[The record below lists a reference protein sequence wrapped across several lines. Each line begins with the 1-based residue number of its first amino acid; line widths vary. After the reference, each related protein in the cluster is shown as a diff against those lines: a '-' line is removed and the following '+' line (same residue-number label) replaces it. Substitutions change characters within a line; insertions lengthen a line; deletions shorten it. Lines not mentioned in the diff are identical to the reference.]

1 MCWPSVFFPPQR
13 LSLAVQDS
21 IAQANE
27 AANEAV
33 SGIRVVR
40 SFNTEKHE
48 ARRYDDRLMDTHT
61 LKTRRDT
68 VRAIYLLARRVRS
81 LYIIYEIVTHYY
93 KTPHWTFFLCVFVAD
108 RFVHAD
114 LHVVL
119 RQAVHPERTDDHWQP
134 GFLHPLPV
142 RPWRQHQGIT

>member
-1 MCWPSVFFPPQR
+1 M
-13 LSLAVQDS
+13 QDS

-81 LYIIYEIVTHYY
+81 LYIIYKIVTHYY
-93 KTPHWTFFLCVFVAD
+93 KTAY
-108 RFVHAD
+108 
-114 LHVVL
+114 
-119 RQAVHPERTDDHWQP
+119 
-134 GFLHPLPV
+134 
-142 RPWRQHQGIT
+142 